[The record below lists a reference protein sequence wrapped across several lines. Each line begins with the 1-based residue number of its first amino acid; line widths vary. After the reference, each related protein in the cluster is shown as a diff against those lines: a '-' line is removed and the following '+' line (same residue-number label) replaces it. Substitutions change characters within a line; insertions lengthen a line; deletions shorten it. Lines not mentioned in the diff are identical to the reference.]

1 MRIAKSE
8 LRLFN
13 EISYEWSDRGGWI
26 MWECRVLHL
35 WILRDVKKVKI
46 SQELNDMNKNEIC
59 QAFCDKN
66 NVKLDWRQH

>member
-1 MRIAKSE
+1 
-8 LRLFN
+8 
-13 EISYEWSDRGGWI
+13 

-35 WILRDVKKVKI
+35 WILGDVKKVKI